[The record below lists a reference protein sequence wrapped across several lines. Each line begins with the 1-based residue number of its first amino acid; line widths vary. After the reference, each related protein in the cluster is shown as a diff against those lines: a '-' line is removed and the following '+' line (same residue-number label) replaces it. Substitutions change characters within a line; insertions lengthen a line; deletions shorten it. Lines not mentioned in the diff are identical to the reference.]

1 MCLVISP
8 TKVYTKANWKEF
20 LYVDQKN
27 NPQQNVVECN
37 IIWEYKEMRNLK
49 VEHHFNSNSDISF

>member
-1 MCLVISP
+1 MEQRQF
-8 TKVYTKANWKEF
+8 TKVNWKEF

-27 NPQQNVVECN
+27 NPQQNVVEFY

-49 VEHHFNSNSDISF
+49 VEHLYNSNSYISF